1 MKSIDLAWALSVLL
15 LPACEPRNL
24 YVAHD
29 TVVGVN
35 AKVSQDRQQ
44 GQLVVGYDRD
54 FVTVIPKSVDDP
66 SGINK
71 KDAMALLSCTEL
83 EVDGIFLSK
92 YTDITA
98 SGDAAKKF
106 SERIHDD
113 NNFFNCNFAGKVP
126 R

>member
-1 MKSIDLAWALSVLL
+1 MKSIGWAWVLL
-15 LPACEPRNL
+15 ALFLPACEPRNL

-44 GQLVVGYDRD
+44 GQLVIGYDRD

-66 SGINK
+66 SGQNK

-92 YTDITA
+92 YVDITA
-98 SGDAAKKF
+98 SGEAAKNF
-106 SERIHDD
+106 ASRIQDD
-113 NNFFNCNFAGKVP
+113 NNFFNCNFTGRVP
-126 R
+126 K